1 MANYAKTNVGD
12 EGRVEPHEALGI
24 TGAEASVNKLPADTG
39 NKRMPTPPS
48 IGAGISNQ
56 SLLGYSLSFK

>member
-12 EGRVEPHEALGI
+12 EGRVKPHEALEI
-24 TGAEASVNKLPADTG
+24 TGAEVSVNKLPAGTG
-39 NKRMPTPPS
+39 NKRMPAPTS

-56 SLLGYSLSFK
+56 SLLG